1 VVSKTVDGD
10 LLEREAHA
18 LEDLFN
24 DAKPDYSPELEW
36 FAMGLD
42 HDTGEQSYVM
52 ECERYIDG
60 DGIAALRD
68 AGWEIQYIEAYHSE
82 LTDEIGVQIQVP
94 VRGKVPDTGGAD

>member
-1 VVSKTVDGD
+1 MSTGD

-24 DAKPDYSPELEW
+24 DAKASHSREIEW

-42 HDTGEQSYVM
+42 HDTGEQQFVL
-52 ECERYIDG
+52 EAPRYIDG
-60 DGIAALRD
+60 DGIAALRE

-82 LTDEIGVQIQVP
+82 LTGEIGVQIQVP
-94 VRGKVPDTGGAD
+94 VRGQVPDTGGADVA